1 VINDEAVA
9 YMRERALA
17 GPVIARLLEHPA
29 RRFAD
34 QAAWNDHLDELGISA
49 LKVNPDP
56 VLIATE
62 GALWGSVKAHGQR
75 WHSQRRGRDC
85 RDGFLGLAK
94 TCVKGAETRR
104 RPEDAEWRNW

>member
-17 GPVIARLLEHPA
+17 GPVIARLFEHPA

-49 LKVNPDP
+49 LKV
-56 VLIATE
+56 
-62 GALWGSVKAHGQR
+62 R
-75 WHSQRRGRDC
+75 C
-85 RDGFLGLAK
+85 
-94 TCVKGAETRR
+94 
-104 RPEDAEWRNW
+104 